1 MRKMLLSKIHRAT
14 VTHADV
20 HYEGRITLPPHLLE
34 AAELVPYQAV
44 AVWNVTNGQR
54 FETYAIRGLPGGD
67 IAING
72 AAAHLAGPGDIVIV
86 SGFTYLPED
95 QVDQHQPK
103 LVFVDAKNQ
112 ITELRPEVP
121 GPSPPGP
128 SKGTNGHAGL
138 ATEKSK

>member
-20 HYEGRITLPPHLLE
+20 HYEGSITLPPHLLE
-34 AAELVPYQAV
+34 AAGLVPYQAV
-44 AVWNVTNGQR
+44 NVWNVTNGHR

-86 SGFTYLPED
+86 SGFAYLTED
-95 QVDQHQPK
+95 QVHEHMPR
-103 LVFVDAKNQ
+103 LVFVDAENQ
-112 ITELRPEVP
+112 ITEVRPEVP
-121 GPSPPGP
+121 GPSMNSTSTG
-128 SKGTNGHAGL
+128 GRL
-138 ATEKSK
+138 AAR